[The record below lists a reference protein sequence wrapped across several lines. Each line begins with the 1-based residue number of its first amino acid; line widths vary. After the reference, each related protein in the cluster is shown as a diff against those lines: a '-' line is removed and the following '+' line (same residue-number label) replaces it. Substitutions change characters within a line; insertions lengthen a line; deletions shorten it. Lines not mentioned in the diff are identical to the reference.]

1 MRKWMVL
8 LVTAILIV
16 GTAIYG
22 YSAPQTSGE
31 ILKSYGLVT
40 GDYNGNLT
48 EDAYLTRAEMMV
60 LLARMMG
67 EFEQASDYEA
77 RSTFVDSGGTHWAER
92 YVAYAQSRGWTAG
105 IGENRF
111 GYEERHTLREAS
123 VFMLKALGYRAEVD
137 FTFETAYDF
146 AARLGLMVPGS
157 GLETGTAGADPDAD
171 ILRGQ
176 VFDMML
182 QTLNTSVKGLDLAL
196 IHFVETSTEA
206 LHVEAVRPV
215 NRTSLELVFSETI
228 SELGTVTV
236 EAPDGPMAVTGL
248 RSSGSHSVIV
258 TVGSEMGLGAMYDVT
273 AREFVSEDD
282 NVSVYYFG
290 SMLFEQDFSPVRA
303 EVISAS
309 HTAFALKF
317 SRPVLGLT
325 AGHVFYG
332 EDGNAPLGIFKD
344 AALTQPV
351 VPEEA
356 VSEIHVWLAYKSN
369 GTLTGVPLKVG
380 TSEVFIAA
388 ENSDGLAL
396 TDTWGEPYV
405 GGALQASVTG
415 DLTAPSVTRMEMT
428 SANALRLE
436 FSEDVSFGASNMDVK
451 FSTGALIPNLWL
463 SVSGS
468 GKVYTV
474 QLNDANLE
482 GKSIRVNVRN
492 VPDQAFIPNVMSV
505 YTSTFSIPE
514 KPAADRPYVVEA
526 LKDTVSKYAYV
537 TFSKPVDVAS
547 ATVRSRYA
555 VSLSNSSFVLS
566 RTPVQL
572 NGGRTF
578 RLSLTNTEYTLSQSS
593 GAQLT
598 VSGVKDLSGNTMTVQ
613 NLSFASMTDV
623 SKNPPQLVSVYATD
637 SRSVTAVFNQALT
650 RVDAGA
656 FKLNYNSVSNLT
668 YTVSGGQTLVKFQSL
683 SALPANLSGVSLFV
697 DTSGFSKVQNLYG
710 INVRNTSKKVED
722 RR

>member
-8 LVTAILIV
+8 LIAAILFV
-16 GTAIYG
+16 GTAIHG

-67 EFEQASDYEA
+67 EFEQASAYGA
-77 RSTFVDSGGTHWAER
+77 RSTFVDSDGTHWAER

-105 IGENRF
+105 IGGNRF

-137 FTFETAYDF
+137 FTFGTAYDF
-146 AARLGLMVPGS
+146 AARLGLTAPG
-157 GLETGTAGADPDAD
+157 AGDVDPDAD

-206 LHVEAVRPV
+206 LHVEKVRPV
-215 NRTSLELVFSETI
+215 NRTSLELVFSEPI
-228 SELGTVTV
+228 AEIGTVTV
-236 EAPDGPMAVTGL
+236 EAPDGFMNVTGL

-258 TVGSEMGLGAMYDVT
+258 TVGSEMGLGAMYDIT
-273 AREFVSEDD
+273 ARDFVSADG

-290 SMLFEQDFSPVRA
+290 SMLFEQDFSLVEA
-303 EVISAS
+303 KVTAAS
-309 HTAFALKF
+309 YTALTLEF
-317 SRPVLGLT
+317 SKPVLGLT

-332 EDGNAPLGIFKD
+332 EDGNSPLGIYKD

-351 VPEEA
+351 LPDEP
-356 VSEIHVWLAYKSN
+356 VSEVHVWLAYKSN
-369 GTLTGVPLKVG
+369 GTLTGMPLKVG

-388 ENSDGLAL
+388 ENSEGLAL
-396 TDTWGEPYV
+396 TDTWGEPYA
-405 GGALQASVTG
+405 GGVLQASVTG
-415 DLTAPSVTRMEMT
+415 DLTAPVVTRLEMT

-436 FSEDVSFGASNMDVK
+436 FSENVSFGASNMDVK

-463 SVSGS
+463 SVSGT

-474 QLNDANLE
+474 QLNDADLE

-492 VPDQAFIPNVMSV
+492 VPDQAFVPNVMSI
-505 YTSTFSIPE
+505 YTATFTIPE
-514 KPAADRPYVVEA
+514 KPDVERPYVLDVV
-526 LKDTVSKYAYV
+526 KDTVSKYAYV
-537 TFSKPVDVAS
+537 TFNKPVDAAS

-578 RLSLTNTEYTLSQSS
+578 KLSLTNTEYTLSQSS

-598 VSGVKDLSGNTMTVQ
+598 VTGVKDLSGNTMLAQ
-613 NLSFASMTDV
+613 SFSFAAMTDV

-637 SRSVTAVFNQALT
+637 SRSLTAVFSQPLS

-668 YTVSGGQTLVKFQSL
+668 YMVSGGQTVVKFQSL

-697 DTSGFSKVQNLYG
+697 DTSGVSKVQNLYG

>member
-8 LVTAILIV
+8 LVAAILFV
-16 GTAIYG
+16 GTAIHG

-40 GDYNGNLT
+40 GDYNGDLT

-67 EFEQASDYEA
+67 EFEQASEYEA
-77 RSTFVDSGGTHWAER
+77 RSTFVDGGGTHWAER

-105 IGENRF
+105 IGGNRF
-111 GYEERHTLREAS
+111 GYEARHTIREAS

-137 FTFETAYDF
+137 FTFATAYDF
-146 AARLGLMVPGS
+146 AVRLGLMVPGS
-157 GLETGTAGADPDAD
+157 GLEAGAAGIDPDAD

-215 NRTSLELVFSETI
+215 NRTSLELVFSEAI

-236 EAPDGPMAVTGL
+236 EAPDGLMAVTGL

-332 EDGNAPLGIFKD
+332 EDGNSPLGIYKD

-356 VSEIHVWLAYKSN
+356 VSEVHVWLAYKSN
-369 GTLTGVPLKVG
+369 GILTGVPLKVG

-388 ENSDGLAL
+388 ENNEGRAL
-396 TDTWGEPYV
+396 TDTWGEPYA
-405 GGALQASVTG
+405 GGALQATVSG

-468 GKVYTV
+468 GRVYTV

-492 VPDQAFIPNVMSV
+492 VPDQAFIPNVLSV
-505 YTSTFSIPE
+505 YTATFTIPE
-514 KPAADRPYVVEA
+514 KPDVERPYVVTA
-526 LKDTVSKYAYV
+526 VKDTVSKYAYV
-537 TFSKPVDVAS
+537 TFNKPVDVAS

-566 RTPVQL
+566 RTPVQI
-572 NGGRTF
+572 NGGRTY
-578 RLSLTNTEYTLSQSS
+578 RLSLTNTEYTLSQST

-598 VSGVKDLSGNTMTVQ
+598 VTGVKDLSGNTMTAQ
-613 NLSFASMTDV
+613 NFSFAAMTDV

-637 SRSVTAVFNQALT
+637 SRSVTAVFSQPLT

-656 FKLNYNSVSNLT
+656 FKLNFNSVSNLT
-668 YTVSGGQTLVKFQSL
+668 YTVSGGQTVVKFQSP
-683 SALPANLSGVSLFV
+683 SALPANLSSVSLFV
-697 DTSGFSKVQNLYG
+697 DTSGYSKVQNLYG
-710 INVRNTSKKVED
+710 INVKNTSKKVED